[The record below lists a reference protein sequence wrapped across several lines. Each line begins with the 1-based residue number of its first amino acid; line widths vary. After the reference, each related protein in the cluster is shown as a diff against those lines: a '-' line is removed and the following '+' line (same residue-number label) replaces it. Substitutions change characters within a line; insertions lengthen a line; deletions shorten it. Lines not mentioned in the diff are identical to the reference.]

1 MLSDIEASGK
11 KTMRYL
17 DVKAFWRRFSGA
29 RDLTV
34 PVLRALQ
41 FICFGLGFGLLAF
54 YAAAQTDAAVGRW
67 VAVKQIEG
75 VGEPDQ
81 SLWNAKRIKGF
92 QDSLTVEMDDPV
104 GILRIPKIS
113 LAVPVFN
120 DSSDLA
126 LNRGAG
132 RITGTAPL
140 GAYGNAG
147 ISGHRDGFF
156 RGLKDLKVGDRI
168 QVDTQAGSVN
178 YRITD
183 ITIVEQNDLQV
194 LDDGY
199 EKTVT
204 LVTCYPFYFVG
215 HAPQR
220 YIVHGVED
228 NAVPDAWT

>member
-1 MLSDIEASGK
+1 M
-11 KTMRYL
+11 
-17 DVKAFWRRFSGA
+17 KAFWRRFSGVH
-29 RDLTV
+29 DLTV

-41 FICFGLGFGLLAF
+41 FVCFGLGLGLLAF

-81 SLWNAKRIKGF
+81 SLWNAQRIKDY
-92 QDSLTVEMDDPV
+92 QDSLTVDMGDPV

-132 RITGTAPL
+132 RIAGTAPL
-140 GAYGNAG
+140 GTYGNAG

-168 QVDTQAGSVN
+168 QVDTQAGSVS

-183 ITIVEQNDLQV
+183 ITIVEQKALQV
-194 LDDGY
+194 LDDSF
-199 EKTVT
+199 ERTVT

-220 YIVHGVED
+220 YIVRGVED
-228 NAVPDAWT
+228 DASPDTRT